1 MKKLLLSII
10 TIVTLGAN
18 AQNVNI
24 PDANF
29 KAYLLGNTA
38 INTNSDTEIQVS
50 EANAF
55 TGGIDCSNLG
65 ISDLTGIEA
74 FIALTELRCNYNNLT
89 ALDVTQNITLT
100 VLHCQNNYGLTTLD
114 ITQNIALTELMC
126 EYNNMTALNVS
137 QNTALIKLWC
147 GYNYLTVLDVSQ
159 NTALEIFRCRYN
171 SLTVLDLLQNTSIKQ
186 VFCDNNSIGV
196 LDLSQATALSFISCY
211 TNNLTALDVSNGNNS
226 SIGSQ
231 QFKAYLNPNLTCI
244 QVDDVAYSTTNWTNI
259 DAGVSFSTNC
269 GSLGINEHVNNI
281 NLSIYPNPTSD
292 NLTIDTEDNIES
304 IIIVDIMGKQVK
316 TFIPT
321 ANTIDVSSL
330 VKGIYFL
337 QVKTENEI
345 FNNRFIKR

>member
-1 MKKLLLSII
+1 MKKLLLLSII
-10 TIVTLGAN
+10 TITTLGAN

-24 PDANF
+24 PDTNF

-38 INTNSDTEIQVS
+38 INTDSDPTEIS
-50 EANAF
+50 ITEASAF
-55 TGGIDCSNLG
+55 TGGFNCTNLS

-74 FIALTELRCNYNNLT
+74 FTALSYLFCYNNSLT
-89 ALDVTQNITLT
+89 SLDVTQNT
-100 VLHCQNNYGLTTLD
+100 
-114 ITQNIALTELMC
+114 ALTRLYC
-126 EYNNMTALNVS
+126 YNNSLTSLDVI
-137 QNTALIKLWC
+137 QNTALTRLYC
-147 GYNYLTVLDVSQ
+147 QS
-159 NTALEIFRCRYN
+159 N
-171 SLTVLDLLQNTSIKQ
+171 SLTS
-186 VFCDNNSIGV
+186 
-196 LDLSQATALSFISCY
+196 LDLSQNTVLAELSCGS
-211 TNNLTALDVSNGNNS
+211 NLLESLNVANGNNS
-226 SIGSQ
+226 NMTGGSGSFNAIGNS
-231 QFKAYLNPNLTCI
+231 NLTCI
-244 QVDDVAYSTTNWTNI
+244 QVDDIAWSTTNWTNI

-269 GSLGINEHVNNI
+269 VSLGINEQVNNI

-337 QVKTENEI
+337 QIPTANGI